1 MDLSIQFLQY
11 RIKTEFL
18 ILNIVLEIYMI
29 KVVLSVG
36 ELIDKI
42 TILQLKMKF
51 IKNKKQLNNVSNEL
65 GTLKPLLKEN
75 NLETPKINELFAELY
90 EINLELWKIED
101 KIREKE
107 RQSDFKDEFISLAR
121 SVYFTNDKRAEIKKK
136 INLIS
141 GSELIEEKSYA
152 KY

>member
-1 MDLSIQFLQY
+1 
-11 RIKTEFL
+11 
-18 ILNIVLEIYMI
+18 MI

-42 TILQLKMKF
+42 TILQIKMKF
-51 IKNKKQLNNVSNEL
+51 IKNKEQLNNICNEL
-65 GTLKPLLKEN
+65 DTLKPLLKEN

-107 RQSDFKDEFISLAR
+107 RQSDFSDEFISLAR
-121 SVYFTNDKRAEIKKK
+121 SVYFTNDKRADIKKK

-141 GSELIEEKSYA
+141 GSKLIEEKSYT

>member
-1 MDLSIQFLQY
+1 
-11 RIKTEFL
+11 
-18 ILNIVLEIYMI
+18 MI

-51 IKNKKQLNNVSNEL
+51 IKNKEQLNNVNNEL
-65 GTLKPLLKEN
+65 ETLKPLLKEN
-75 NLETPKINELFAELY
+75 NLVTPKINKLFTELY

-107 RQSDFKDEFISLAR
+107 RQSDFSDEFISLAR
-121 SVYFTNDKRAEIKKK
+121 SVYHTNDKRADIKKK
-136 INLIS
+136 INMIS

>member
-1 MDLSIQFLQY
+1 
-11 RIKTEFL
+11 
-18 ILNIVLEIYMI
+18 MI
-29 KVVLSVG
+29 KVALSVG

-51 IKNKKQLNNVSNEL
+51 IKNKKQLKNVNNEL
-65 GTLKPLLKEN
+65 ETLRPLLKEN
-75 NLETPKINELFAELY
+75 NLETSEINRHFSELY

-107 RQSDFKDEFISLAR
+107 RQTDFGSEFVSLAR

-136 INLIS
+136 LNLVS
-141 GSELIEEKSYA
+141 GSVLIEEKSYA

>member
-1 MDLSIQFLQY
+1 
-11 RIKTEFL
+11 
-18 ILNIVLEIYMI
+18 MI
-29 KVVLSVG
+29 KVALSVG

-42 TILQLKMKF
+42 TILQLKIKF
-51 IKNKKQLNNVSNEL
+51 IKNKEQLNNVNKEL
-65 GTLKPLLKEN
+65 DTLKPLLKEN
-75 NLETPKINELFAELY
+75 NLETPEIKKHFSELY
-90 EINLELWKIED
+90 EINLELWKVED

-107 RQSDFKDEFISLAR
+107 KQSDFGNEFVSLAR

-141 GSELIEEKSYA
+141 GSKLIEEKSYA

>member
-1 MDLSIQFLQY
+1 
-11 RIKTEFL
+11 
-18 ILNIVLEIYMI
+18 MI

-65 GTLKPLLKEN
+65 ETLKPLLREN

-90 EINLELWKIED
+90 EINLKLWKIED

-107 RQSDFKDEFISLAR
+107 RQSDFNDEFISLAR
-121 SVYFTNDKRAEIKKK
+121 SVYYTNDKRADIKKK
-136 INLIS
+136 INLLS

>member
-1 MDLSIQFLQY
+1 
-11 RIKTEFL
+11 
-18 ILNIVLEIYMI
+18 MI

-51 IKNKKQLNNVSNEL
+51 IKNKKQLKNISNEL
-65 GTLKPLLKEN
+65 ETLKPLLREN

>member
-1 MDLSIQFLQY
+1 M
-11 RIKTEFL
+11 
-18 ILNIVLEIYMI
+18 
-29 KVVLSVG
+29 
-36 ELIDKI
+36 
-42 TILQLKMKF
+42 
-51 IKNKKQLNNVSNEL
+51 
-65 GTLKPLLKEN
+65 
-75 NLETPKINELFAELY
+75 ETPKINGLFAELY
-90 EINLELWKIED
+90 EINLKLWKIED

-141 GSELIEEKSYA
+141 GSELIEEKSYE

>member
-1 MDLSIQFLQY
+1 
-11 RIKTEFL
+11 
-18 ILNIVLEIYMI
+18 MI
-29 KVVLSVG
+29 KVALSVG

-51 IKNKKQLNNVSNEL
+51 ITTKEQLNNVNKEL
-65 GTLKPLLKEN
+65 ETLKPLLKEN
-75 NLETPKINELFAELY
+75 NLETPEIKKHFSELY

-107 RQSDFKDEFISLAR
+107 KQSDFGNEFVSLAR

-136 INLIS
+136 INFIS

>member
-1 MDLSIQFLQY
+1 
-11 RIKTEFL
+11 
-18 ILNIVLEIYMI
+18 MI

-51 IKNKKQLNNVSNEL
+51 IKNKEQLNNVKNEL
-65 GTLKPLLKEN
+65 KTLKPLLKEN
-75 NLETPKINELFAELY
+75 NLETPKINKLLTELY
-90 EINLELWKIED
+90 EVNLKLWKIED
-101 KIREKE
+101 KIRDKE
-107 RQSDFKDEFISLAR
+107 RQSDFSDEFISLAR
-121 SVYFTNDKRAEIKKK
+121 SVYYTNDKRADIKKK
-136 INLIS
+136 INFIS

>member
-1 MDLSIQFLQY
+1 
-11 RIKTEFL
+11 
-18 ILNIVLEIYMI
+18 MI

-51 IKNKKQLNNVSNEL
+51 IKNKKQLKNVSNEL
-65 GTLKPLLKEN
+65 ETLKPLLREN

>member
-1 MDLSIQFLQY
+1 
-11 RIKTEFL
+11 
-18 ILNIVLEIYMI
+18 MI

-51 IKNKKQLNNVSNEL
+51 IKNKEQLNNVNNEL
-65 GTLKPLLKEN
+65 ETLKPLLKEN
-75 NLETPKINELFAELY
+75 NLETPKINKLFTELY
-90 EINLELWKIED
+90 EINFELWKIEN

-107 RQSDFKDEFISLAR
+107 RQSDFSDEFISLAR
-121 SVYFTNDKRAEIKKK
+121 SVYYTNDKRADIKKK
-136 INLIS
+136 INMIS

>member
-1 MDLSIQFLQY
+1 
-11 RIKTEFL
+11 
-18 ILNIVLEIYMI
+18 MI

-65 GTLKPLLKEN
+65 ETLKPLLKEN

-107 RQSDFKDEFISLAR
+107 RQSDFNDEFISLAR
-121 SVYFTNDKRAEIKKK
+121 SVYFTNDKRADIKKK

>member
-1 MDLSIQFLQY
+1 
-11 RIKTEFL
+11 
-18 ILNIVLEIYMI
+18 MI

-51 IKNKKQLNNVSNEL
+51 FKNKKQLKNVSNEL
-65 GTLKPLLKEN
+65 ETLKPLLREN

-90 EINLELWKIED
+90 EINLKLWKIED

-141 GSELIEEKSYA
+141 GSELIEEKSYE

>member
-1 MDLSIQFLQY
+1 
-11 RIKTEFL
+11 
-18 ILNIVLEIYMI
+18 MI

-65 GTLKPLLKEN
+65 ETLKPLLKEN
-75 NLETPKINELFAELY
+75 NLETPKINGLFAELY
-90 EINLELWKIED
+90 EINLKLWKIED

-141 GSELIEEKSYA
+141 GSELIEEKSYE

>member
-1 MDLSIQFLQY
+1 
-11 RIKTEFL
+11 
-18 ILNIVLEIYMI
+18 MI
-29 KVVLSVG
+29 KVILSVG

-51 IKNKKQLNNVSNEL
+51 IKNKEQLNNIRNEL

>member
-1 MDLSIQFLQY
+1 
-11 RIKTEFL
+11 
-18 ILNIVLEIYMI
+18 MI
-29 KVVLSVG
+29 KVALSVG

-51 IKNKKQLNNVSNEL
+51 ITNKEQLNNVNKEL
-65 GTLKPLLKEN
+65 ETLKPLLKEN
-75 NLETPKINELFAELY
+75 NLETPEIKKHFSELY

-107 RQSDFKDEFISLAR
+107 KQSDFGNEFVSLAR

-136 INLIS
+136 IKLIS

>member
-1 MDLSIQFLQY
+1 
-11 RIKTEFL
+11 
-18 ILNIVLEIYMI
+18 MI

-51 IKNKKQLNNVSNEL
+51 IKNKEQLKNIRNEL

-90 EINLELWKIED
+90 KINLKLWKIED
-101 KIREKE
+101 NIREKE
-107 RQSDFKDEFISLAR
+107 RQLDFSDEFISLAR
-121 SVYFTNDKRAEIKKK
+121 SVYFTNDKRADIKKK

-141 GSELIEEKSYA
+141 GSKLIEEKSYT

>member
-1 MDLSIQFLQY
+1 
-11 RIKTEFL
+11 
-18 ILNIVLEIYMI
+18 MI

-51 IKNKKQLNNVSNEL
+51 IKNKEQLNNVKNEL
-65 GTLKPLLKEN
+65 RTLKPLLKEN
-75 NLETPKINELFAELY
+75 NLETPKINELFTELY

-107 RQSDFKDEFISLAR
+107 RQSDFSEEFISLAR
-121 SVYFTNDKRAEIKKK
+121 SVFFTNDKRAGIKKK

>member
-1 MDLSIQFLQY
+1 M
-11 RIKTEFL
+11 
-18 ILNIVLEIYMI
+18 
-29 KVVLSVG
+29 
-36 ELIDKI
+36 KI
-42 TILQLKMKF
+42 
-51 IKNKKQLNNVSNEL
+51 S
-65 GTLKPLLKEN
+65 
-75 NLETPKINELFAELY
+75 KINELLAELY

-107 RQSDFKDEFISLAR
+107 RQSDFSDEFISLAR
-121 SVYFTNDKRAEIKKK
+121 SVYFTNDKRADIKKK

>member
-1 MDLSIQFLQY
+1 
-11 RIKTEFL
+11 
-18 ILNIVLEIYMI
+18 MI

-51 IKNKKQLNNVSNEL
+51 IKNKVQLNNVRYEL
-65 GTLKPLLKEN
+65 STLKPLLKEN

-141 GSELIEEKSYA
+141 GSELIEEKSYE